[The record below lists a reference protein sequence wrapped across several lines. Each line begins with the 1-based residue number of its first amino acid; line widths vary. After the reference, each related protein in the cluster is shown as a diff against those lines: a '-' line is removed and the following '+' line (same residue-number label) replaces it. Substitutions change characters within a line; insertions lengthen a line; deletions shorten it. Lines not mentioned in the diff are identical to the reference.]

1 MNRNDTIDTGTFT
14 LQREHVL
21 AVMQDQRDA
30 SAQVIDDKTGLW
42 RKVRIASVIAMVPL
56 FLVGIT
62 LKQAP
67 WMQIAFV
74 AFFVLGIIFKVSSWL
89 IKRGMNRLGTSGTV
103 SRNTVVKALDR
114 RIFKGR
120 EAVQAQARFGPDQ
133 FELVQDKIRFSAAY
147 GDEKKIGIIFERK
160 GMLQITPGDARGLP
174 DVIFF
179 IPLARVPDPAALM
192 ERLQESPSFVFA
204 HA

>member
-120 EAVQAQARFGPDQ
+120 EASRRRPVSARINSNWF
-133 FELVQDKIRFSAAY
+133 RTRSAFRPPMAM
-147 GDEKKIGIIFERK
+147 KRRSASSSS
-160 GMLQITPGDARGLP
+160 ARACCRSRP
-174 DVIFF
+174 ET
-179 IPLARVPDPAALM
+179 PAACRM
-192 ERLQESPSFVFA
+192 
-204 HA
+204 